1 MGLDRLTVTELRQL
15 LVANQ
20 LLCFTL
26 LVLVTVVRENLFM
39 VLEHPAEPQCPAEDW
54 LASIWRLFATRVFE
68 NCSHVQKVLIYQGYY
83 GSKSPKPTN
92 LLVCMGDQ
100 LDAADILRGSRI
112 TDQLPEQLVMGWDAK
127 NREYSTASLKS
138 YPSALCAGLASLAQ
152 RWVDQYVRV
161 PAASLPAIP
170 ATFVKFTDI
179 LTSSFNLA
187 VARGADYSRSNPAS

>member
-1 MGLDRLTVTELRQL
+1 MGLDRLKIREIRQL

-26 LVLVTVVRENLFM
+26 MILVTVVRENLFM
-39 VLEHPAEPQCPAEDW
+39 VLEHPAEPQRPSEDW
-54 LASIWRLFATRVFE
+54 LASIWRLFATRVF
-68 NCSHVQKVLIYQGYY
+68 NHCSHLQKVLVYQGYY

-92 LLVCMGDQ
+92 LLICIGDK
-100 LDAADILRGSRI
+100 LNAAAILHESRI

-152 RWVDQYVRV
+152 QWINSYVTK
-161 PAASLPAIP
+161 PAAEVSPLPA
-170 ATFVKFTDI
+170 AFVKFTDI

-187 VARGADYSRSNPAS
+187 VAPGADYSRSNFAS